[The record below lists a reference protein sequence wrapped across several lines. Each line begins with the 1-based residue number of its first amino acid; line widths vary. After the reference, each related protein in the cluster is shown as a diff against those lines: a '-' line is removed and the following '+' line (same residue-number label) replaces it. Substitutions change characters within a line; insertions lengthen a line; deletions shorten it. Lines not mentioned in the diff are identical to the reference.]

1 MKKLEVGSRKSEVIS
16 INRLPVSVTR
26 FAASGFRLYTFNL
39 STLQPFN
46 LSTFQPFN
54 PSTFQP
60 FNLSTF
66 QPFNLSTLQPFN
78 LSTFQPFNPSTFS
91 LFLQS
96 FKYRKDKC
104 RRCKAANYKYQP
116 KLPKLNSVPEQS
128 THKQQFISYRC
139 GEKPSSLHKSL
150 ETRRG
155 YFRNKR

>member
-39 STLQPFN
+39 STL
-46 LSTFQPFN
+46 
-54 PSTFQP
+54 QP

-150 ETRRG
+150 ETGRG